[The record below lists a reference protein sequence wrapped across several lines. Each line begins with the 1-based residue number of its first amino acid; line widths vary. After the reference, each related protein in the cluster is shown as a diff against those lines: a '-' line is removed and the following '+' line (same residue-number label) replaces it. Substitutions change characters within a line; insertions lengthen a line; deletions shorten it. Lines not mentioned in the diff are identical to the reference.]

1 MFDICCGNIVSYTKI
16 QIWQTSASTIA
27 RRIEDLAE
35 NLEHS
40 LKKMA
45 LNFAFYS
52 IAVDESTD
60 MTDTAQLAI
69 FIRGVDENFTIHEEF
84 AALYAMKETT
94 RGEDIVL
101 SLKEVLQM
109 FGLNFNNLAGILLME
124 QLQWLGKMKG

>member
-1 MFDICCGNIVSYTKI
+1 
-16 QIWQTSASTIA
+16 
-27 RRIEDLAE
+27 
-35 NLEHS
+35 
-40 LKKMA
+40 MA